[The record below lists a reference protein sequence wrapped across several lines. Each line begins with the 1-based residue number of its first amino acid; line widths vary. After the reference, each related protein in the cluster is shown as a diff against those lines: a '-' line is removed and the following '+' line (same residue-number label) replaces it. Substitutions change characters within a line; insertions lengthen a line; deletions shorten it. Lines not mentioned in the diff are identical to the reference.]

1 MRGDGRGGTGWALA
15 MLPFVLVAGIGIAR
29 GIVGPGQDVLPLLV
43 AGPAVAAIV
52 GGVVLT
58 VAAGASAMA
67 VAAVWDAFQGS
78 GPDHRRAEVVLIA
91 SAVITVTAL
100 AAARARERR
109 DAELREARG
118 IADAVQKVLLRPVPE
133 SACGVRLGVSY
144 ASASSGARVGGDL
157 YDVVA
162 GPDRMRVIV
171 GDVQGKGLPAL
182 GTASAVLGV
191 FREAAHDAGGGLEAV
206 VGRIESTLAREL
218 GEEQFVTAVL
228 AEFHRDVPGV
238 RLLNCGH
245 PPPLLLGPAGA
256 RYVGDRDGSLPL
268 GMTDLGGAPRHEVAL
283 PLGPGDGILLY
294 TDGASEARGRSG
306 DFFALASQCPLAAM
320 PEPSRFVE
328 AVRDKIIS
336 HVGRSLD
343 DDMTLLLAYRGEA
356 GPAVGRPPS
365 AT

>member
-1 MRGDGRGGTGWALA
+1 MRGDGRGGAGWVLA
-15 MLPFVLVAGIGIAR
+15 VLPFALVAGIGIAR
-29 GIVGPGQDVLPLLV
+29 GIVGPGQDLLPLLV

-52 GGVVLT
+52 GSVWLT
-58 VAAGASAMA
+58 LAAGASAMA
-67 VAAVWDAFQGS
+67 VAAVLDVFQGT
-78 GPDHRRAEVVLIA
+78 GPDHRRTEVVLVA
-91 SAVITVTAL
+91 TAVITVTAI

-109 DAELREARG
+109 DAELSEARG
-118 IADAVQKVLLRPVPE
+118 IADAVQKVLLRPVPAR
-133 SACGVRLGVSY
+133 ACGVRLGVSY

-162 GPDRMRVIV
+162 SADRIRLIV

-182 GTASAVLGV
+182 ETASAVLGV

-228 AEFHRDVPGV
+228 AEIHRHEPGV
-238 RLLNCGH
+238 RILNCGH
-245 PPPLLLGPAGA
+245 PSPVLLGPAGA
-256 RYVGDRDGSLPL
+256 RYAGDGEGSLPL
-268 GMTDLGGAPRHEVAL
+268 GMTDLGGAPRRPVAL
-283 PLGPGDGILLY
+283 PFGPGEGILLY

-320 PEPSRFVE
+320 PEPAAFVE

-343 DDMTLLLAYRGEA
+343 DDMTLLLAYRSQA
-356 GPAVGRPPS
+356 GAGGGRLPS
-365 AT
+365 EG